1 MTRRITKVK
10 YSDRVIIMYEV
21 PRGDSVDTY
30 TLDCMDAPTQ
40 SFVDAL
46 QRLKHLIPSWG
57 DMTTE
62 QAQNCEIRGAFFSW
76 KRDIFGGGFTALR
89 PLKNCASPMVLNM
102 PHKPSM
108 PYSDGGDEGTCL
120 TTIENEL
127 LLAVCAEAEKYLDG
141 ERAQMELPLETES

>member
-10 YSDRVIIMYEV
+10 YSDRVIINYEV
-21 PRGDSVDTY
+21 PRGDSVATY
-30 TLDCMDAPTQ
+30 TLDCTDAPTQ
-40 SFVDAL
+40 AFVDAL
-46 QRLKHLIPSWG
+46 QALKQLIPLWG
-57 DMTTE
+57 DMTPE

-102 PHKPSM
+102 PHKPSQ
-108 PYSDGGDEGTCL
+108 PYSGEGDEGVCL

-127 LLAVCAEAEKYLDG
+127 LLAVCAQAEKYLDG
-141 ERAQMELPLETES
+141 ERAQMELSIMG